1 MKQLIS
7 QLFQKMTVGEKQFVR
22 ASLLLHKSG
31 YTLVKKD
38 GKQAVKDR
46 DIVQQCEFLIN
57 PEGIDVL
64 IKDLMDIKKE
74 IKSTGS

>member
-7 QLFQKMTVGEKQFVR
+7 QLFQKATIGEKQFIR

-31 YTLVKKD
+31 YTLVTKD

-46 DIVQQCEFLIN
+46 DIVQQCEFLITT
-57 PEGIDVL
+57 EGIDVL
-64 IKDLMDIKKE
+64 IKDLMDIKK
-74 IKSTGS
+74 KL